1 MLFSKSISLLLLRVF
16 KCETFLELFVKTR
29 RCFLYKIH
37 AAFIHWQVDFG
48 NFEIA
53 QPVNPETIYNYYN
66 YIDTEEICQLIGHQ
80 NST

>member
-1 MLFSKSISLLLLRVF
+1 MQPFFIGKWTCMLP
-16 KCETFLELFVKTR
+16 
-29 RCFLYKIH
+29 
-37 AAFIHWQVDFG
+37 FG

-53 QPVNPETIYNYYN
+53 EPVNPETIYNYYN